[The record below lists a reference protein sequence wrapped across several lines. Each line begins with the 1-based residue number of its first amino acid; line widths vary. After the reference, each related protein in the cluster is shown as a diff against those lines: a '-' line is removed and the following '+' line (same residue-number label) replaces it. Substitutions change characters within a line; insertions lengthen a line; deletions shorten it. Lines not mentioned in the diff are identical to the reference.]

1 MKLSDFSPAVG
12 ILTGEGAFGNLA
24 SKGMLGPIAEKF
36 SDAGYGKKQ
45 AEGERDEYK
54 KKLAEMQ
61 AAQTQNAQGVQA
73 PRMKAGGKVSSAS
86 KRADGCCV
94 KGKTKGRM
102 V

>member
-12 ILTGEGAFGNLA
+12 IVTGEGAFGDLA

-45 AEGERDEYK
+45 AEEERDRYK
-54 KKLAEMQ
+54 KQLADMQ
-61 AAQTQNAQGVQA
+61 TAQAGPKMKKGGV
-73 PRMKAGGKVSSAS
+73 VSSAS

>member
-12 ILTGEGAFGNLA
+12 IVTGEGAFGDLA

-45 AEGERDEYK
+45 AEEERDRYK
-54 KKLAEMQ
+54 KQLADMQ
-61 AAQTQNAQGVQA
+61 AAQAG
-73 PRMKAGGKVSSAS
+73 PKMKKGGLVSSAS
-86 KRADGCCV
+86 KRADGCAV
-94 KGKTKGRM
+94 KGKTRGRM

>member
-1 MKLSDFSPAVG
+1 MAGLSPAYA
-12 ILTGEGAFGNLA
+12 LTQGKLPMSATLDMLKNKFGDSDKA
-24 SKGMLGPIAEKF
+24 KDAEK
-36 SDAGYGKKQ
+36 
-45 AEGERDEYK
+45 ERDEYK

-61 AAQTQNAQGVQA
+61 AAQGVPAAAPPMA

-94 KGKTKGRM
+94 KGKTKGKM